1 VLAWGGKMRQRR
13 GRRGM
18 NMTGTQ
24 VAGSMLGE
32 GVGA

>member
-1 VLAWGGKMRQRR
+1 MRQRR

-32 GVGA
+32 GVRVREMA